1 MEKEICLSLSLYRGT
16 DESIP
21 PPLAESRWLL
31 SESERSQGWPRTS
44 EEGVVAGGQSDLVG
58 KRSRC
63 DSSERLRAGRRE
75 SSGSRDARVTHTH
88 PRVDEACGTR
98 GHGRGGRALAEP
110 PLDVLAR
117 ERIAIR
123 ASEVYVGC
131 LARVEADFTRK

>member
-1 MEKEICLSLSLYRGT
+1 M
-16 DESIP
+16 
-21 PPLAESRWLL
+21 
-31 SESERSQGWPRTS
+31 
-44 EEGVVAGGQSDLVG
+44 VAGGQSDLVG

-88 PRVDEACGTR
+88 PRVDEAYGTR

-110 PLDVLAR
+110 PLDALAR

-123 ASEVYVGC
+123 ASEIYVGC